1 MVWAIDL
8 DDGSLTK
15 ALGDN
20 IERSELPTYAPR
32 PFYECGN
39 RPEL

>member
-15 ALGDN
+15 ALGEN
-20 IERSELPTYAPR
+20 IKRPMSPTYTPR
-32 PFYECGN
+32 NFFECGN